1 MTYFKTFKSF
11 LLICLSAALVSS
23 AAWAADEMPDAESY
37 APSLKEIMAQKALV
51 DDPSSIDIKEVA
63 GEKVTIYEL
72 RAAKSDIGKVIGK
85 RGRTASAIRTL
96 MNAVS
101 ARQGKRAVLE
111 IIE

>member
-1 MTYFKTFKSF
+1 MKE
-11 LLICLSAALVSS
+11 LIEFIV
-23 AAWAADEMPDAESY
+23 
-37 APSLKEIMAQKALV
+37 KALV
-51 DDPSSIDIKEVA
+51 DDPSAIKITEVA
-63 GEKVTIYEL
+63 GDKITIYEL

-96 MNAVS
+96 INAVS